1 MATLLEVQSTPAG
14 QSFAS
19 SNRLVLKLSGPADLS
34 EEDRRAVEELCG
46 RVRSFK
52 ARHHIIREGDSP
64 KYVHVMMEGWA
75 ARYKML
81 DDGSRQ
87 ITAFL
92 LPGDFCD
99 MHVAILGEMD
109 HGILAITDAQVA
121 LVPSETMEEL
131 PRQRPEL
138 GRALWWATL
147 VDEAVLRDWIV
158 NIGRRHADKRI
169 AHLFCEL
176 HARLKLVGLVEGDQ
190 FDLPLTQE
198 VIADALG
205 LTPVHVNRMLQNL
218 RAEGMIALKRGELR
232 ILDIAGLHGFA
243 GFDPNYLHR
252 GKLARPR

>member
-1 MATLLEVQSTPAG
+1 MATLHQVRSAPTG
-14 QSFAS
+14 QSVAS
-19 SNRLVLKLSGPADLS
+19 CNRLVLKLSGPADLS
-34 EEDRRAVEELCG
+34 EDDRRAVDDLCG
-46 RVRSFK
+46 RVRPIK
-52 ARHHIIREGDSP
+52 ARHDIIREGDSP

-75 ARYKML
+75 ARYKVVH
-81 DDGSRQ
+81 DGSRQ

-109 HGILAITDAQVA
+109 HSIIALTDAQVA
-121 LVPSETMEEL
+121 LVPHEIMEEL
-131 PRQRPEL
+131 PRRRPEL

-158 NIGRRHADKRI
+158 NIGRRDAEKRI

-176 HARLKLVGLVEGDQ
+176 HARLELVGLVEDDQ

-218 RAEGMIALKRGELR
+218 RGEGMIALERGELS
-232 ILDIAGLHGFA
+232 ILDITGLRKFA

-252 GKLARPR
+252 GKLAIPN

>member
-1 MATLLEVQSTPAG
+1 ML
-14 QSFAS
+14 
-19 SNRLVLKLSGPADLS
+19 
-34 EEDRRAVEELCG
+34 
-46 RVRSFK
+46 
-52 ARHHIIREGDSP
+52 
-64 KYVHVMMEGWA
+64 EGWA
-75 ARYKML
+75 ARYKFV

-109 HGILAITDAQVA
+109 HSILAITDARVA
-121 LVPSETMEEL
+121 LVPHDVLEEL
-131 PRQRPEL
+131 RRQRPEL

-176 HARLKLVGLVEGDQ
+176 HARLKLVGLVESDQ

-218 RAEGMIALKRGELR
+218 RAEGMIALKRGELT
-232 ILDIAGLHGFA
+232 IIDIAGLRTFA

-252 GKLARPR
+252 GKLATPR